1 MHSTSISFLSST
13 RYFHLWVFLF
23 FSFPFFLS
31 GQSTNPFLDIDVKSG
46 KPSLTEAGASHFA
59 KLALHCIG
67 TEYPNKISHVLNNQS
82 DILGPKRLHP
92 AFYGCFDWHS
102 SVHGHWMLIRLIKL
116 FPNMPEAEEIRIA
129 IETNLT
135 SKNIQQEIY
144 YLNQKSRRSFERTYG
159 WAWLLKLADEL
170 LDWDDPQGKNWSQ
183 ILKPLAE
190 TFVQRYLEFLPKQTY
205 PIRTGVHPN
214 TAFGL
219 SFAHDYAISTQNK
232 KLKALIE
239 LTALRYYGFD
249 TNCPADWEPGGSD
262 FLSPCLEEA
271 NLMRRVLKPDSFRDW
286 YGRFMPKLGYNLRN
300 PATVSDR
307 TDGQLVHLDGLNL
320 SRGWCML
327 GIASALGENDPR
339 KELLLETA
347 NRHILATL
355 PNIAS
360 GDYAG
365 EHWLAS
371 FAVYALSIE

>member
-1 MHSTSISFLSST
+1 M
-13 RYFHLWVFLF
+13 
-23 FSFPFFLS
+23 S
-31 GQSTNPFLDIDVKSG
+31 GQNDSSFIDIDIESG
-46 KPSLTEAGASHFA
+46 KPSITAAGASHFA

-67 TEYPNKISHVLNNQS
+67 TEYPNKLSHVLNNKTE
-82 DILGPKRLHP
+82 ILSPKKLHP

-102 SVHGHWMLIRLIKL
+102 SVHGHWMLIRLLKV
-116 FPNMPEAEEIRIA
+116 FPDLAEAADIRAAIA
-129 IETNLT
+129 KNITTE
-135 SKNIQQEIY
+135 NIQQEIA
-144 YLNQKSRRSFERTYG
+144 YLNQKSRKSFERTYG

-170 LDWDDPQGKNWSQ
+170 HDWEDPQGKRWSK
-183 ILKPLAE
+183 ILQPLAN
-190 TFVQRYLEFLPKQTY
+190 TFVDRYLEFLPKQTY
-205 PIRTGVHPN
+205 AIRTGVHPN

-219 SFAHDYAISTQNK
+219 SFAYDYALHTEHK
-232 KLKALIE
+232 ELKALIE

-249 TNCPADWEPGGSD
+249 INCPADWEPGGSD

-286 YGRFMPKLGYNLRN
+286 YGRFMPNLALNLRA

-307 TDGQLVHLDGLNL
+307 SDGQLVHLDGLNL
-320 SRGWCML
+320 SRAWCML
-327 GIASALGENDPR
+327 GIASALTEDDPR
-339 KELLLETA
+339 RGLLLETA

-371 FAVYALSIE
+371 FAVYALSVE